1 MNVEEELRKINFA
14 ELSRVKEELLRKI
27 LLARKLRREFDR
39 ELDLEDLDS
48 VAAVLKKNKKS
59 SKDMLVKIYETAE
72 DLP

>member
-1 MNVEEELRKINFA
+1 MNVGEELRKIKFA

-48 VAAVLKKNKKS
+48 VAAAKMEEKCK
-59 SKDMLVKIYETAE
+59 
-72 DLP
+72 